1 MTTLLAFDPGLTGAV
16 AVRNRIV
23 GVAVWDLP
31 TRATSSGTVKR
42 ELDAR
47 ELAAMLYLLSRP
59 AVAIVERTHAMP
71 GQGVA
76 SMFSMGVTRGVILGV
91 LGALAVE
98 STEVEPR
105 VWKRAYG
112 LTADKK
118 SSILKARAM
127 FPSLAPLL
135 MREKDHNRAEALL
148 MLDYLEK
155 SRSKP

>member
-16 AVRNRIV
+16 AVRNRII

-47 ELAAMLYLLSRP
+47 ELMRMLYLLLP

-91 LGALAVE
+91 LGALEIE

-118 SSILKARAM
+118 SSILKAKEL

-135 MREKDHNRAEALL
+135 TREKDHNRAEALL
-148 MLDYLEK
+148 LLDYLEK
-155 SRSKP
+155 SRSE